1 MHRRREICN
10 ISIRR
15 DNVTLSL
22 CAPQRYLYRGEGNG
36 EGGDQ
41 RNRPYLFIT
50 REHII
55 TSPPLPLTPS
65 QFLITHGL
73 LLFYFLLLVWKETLY
88 GKHIIGRSPPSP
100 HTSAL
105 LSSSGLFLLQAA
117 AVSSPVSH
125 PRHSTSIYVVGVG
138 CETIAPAIEER
149 DGGGKHP
156 CHEAKRSTEQVC
168 ACGQNGSATQTQM
181 LVQASPGGCKRSRP
195 GTTSH
200 CDHATPP
207 GAEEQGPPGGDWS
220 VWCVCSVLPL
230 VKGRCVVPEKMKLC
244 MRFQ

>member
-1 MHRRREICN
+1 MVVHLCTNTSAVCRPTLSMHRRREICN

-138 CETIAPAIEER
+138 CETIATAIEER
-149 DGGGKHP
+149 DGGGKYP
-156 CHEAKRSTEQVC
+156 CHEAKRSSKAGLRMWTKWVC
-168 ACGQNGSATQTQM
+168 NTDPDASAGFARR
-181 LVQASPGGCKRSRP
+181 LQAVPTGHHEPLRPRYSSGC
-195 GTTSH
+195 
-200 CDHATPP
+200 
-207 GAEEQGPPGGDWS
+207 
-220 VWCVCSVLPL
+220 
-230 VKGRCVVPEKMKLC
+230 
-244 MRFQ
+244 